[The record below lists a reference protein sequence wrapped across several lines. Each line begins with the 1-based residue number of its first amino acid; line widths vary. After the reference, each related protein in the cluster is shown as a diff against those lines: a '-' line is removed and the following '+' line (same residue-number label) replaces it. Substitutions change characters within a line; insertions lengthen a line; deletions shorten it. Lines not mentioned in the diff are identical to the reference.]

1 MLNCVD
7 LFLLVQEKVNLTL
20 SIPFISILSQQ
31 TFLLC
36 LPKVTDAS
44 FHMSVVAIT
53 TLNLRQVYLDFS
65 FYFLKQ
71 LFLSNFESLQYLV
84 S

>member
-7 LFLLVQEKVNLTL
+7 LFLLVQEKANLTL

-36 LPKVTDAS
+36 LPKVTDA
-44 FHMSVVAIT
+44 
-53 TLNLRQVYLDFS
+53 
-65 FYFLKQ
+65 
-71 LFLSNFESLQYLV
+71 
-84 S
+84 